1 MEQVLGPSLPVDMSA
16 PTVLSTPQSAGTRA
30 ECRRTTYEAGAQ
42 RSGFSASGTIGG
54 AAFGGLVCAITGS
67 TQKEARKL
75 ADANKREASAMGGTF
90 TCEKDEGGAPTF
102 CCVYCW
108 EELAEYGSKACGH
121 VFGCAKCVSKA
132 EPRCPMCRADTD
144 KFVKTQVLYNLG
156 KKVFTSGLA
165 GAPTPPEVRIVFT
178 DPMAS
183 GKGKHTKYAD
193 IIDQYAA
200 DAISKAFE
208 EAAKADINPFGCVAD
223 VAKQNPSLFWS
234 VVMLDESSG
243 FRDLTKTFVAA
254 GMGRKRG
261 SPKGQAGTGDTA
273 PKATPKASKK
283 PATKAPV
290 ATTEANKGTAKG
302 KLTYPKAIV
311 HVIKA
316 HGLLSRAALSKELSA
331 LGLSN
336 EAQVKTALKAQLKV
350 DGIQN
355 DSGSFR
361 LGGSAYAQLQGDD
374 AVAYEAVLK
383 QAQAGRSDK
392 AADKLAGQMR
402 AEKQYAK
409 NIKKAA
415 ASGFSVTM

>member
-1 MEQVLGPSLPVDMSA
+1 MSA
-16 PTVLSTPQSAGTRA
+16 PTILSTPQSAGTRA
-30 ECRRTTYEAGAQ
+30 ECRRATYEAGVQ

-54 AAFGGLVCAITGS
+54 AAFGGLVCAITGNA
-67 TQKEARKL
+67 QKEARMM
-75 ADANKREASAMGGTF
+75 ADANKRESSAMAGAFTF
-90 TCEKDEGGAPTF
+90 EKDEGGAPTF

-132 EPRCPMCRADTD
+132 GPRCPMCRADTD
-144 KFVKTQVLYNLG
+144 EFVKTQVLYDLG
-156 KKVFTSGLA
+156 KQVFKSGLP

-178 DPMAS
+178 DPMAA

-193 IIDQYAA
+193 VIDQYAP
-200 DAISKAFE
+200 DAIRKAFE
-208 EAAKADINPFGCVAD
+208 EAAKADTNPYGCVTD
-223 VAKQNPSLFWS
+223 VAKHNPSLFWS
-234 VVMLDESSG
+234 AVMLDESSG

-261 SPKGQAGTGDTA
+261 LPKGDTA
-273 PKATPKASKK
+273 PKAAPKAAPAKAGKSA
-283 PATKAPV
+283 ATKAPV
-290 ATTEANKGTAKG
+290 ATKADKGKAKS

-336 EAQVKTALKAQLKV
+336 EAQIKTALKAQLTAE
-350 DGIQN
+350 GIQN

-361 LGGSAYAQLQGDD
+361 LGGSAYTQLKADDVIAYDAALKRAQ
-374 AVAYEAVLK
+374 VE
-383 QAQAGRSDK
+383 RSDK
-392 AADKLAGQMR
+392 AAVKLAGQMR
-402 AEKQYAK
+402 AEKQYTK
-409 NIKKAA
+409 NIKKACS
-415 ASGFSVTM
+415 SGFSATF